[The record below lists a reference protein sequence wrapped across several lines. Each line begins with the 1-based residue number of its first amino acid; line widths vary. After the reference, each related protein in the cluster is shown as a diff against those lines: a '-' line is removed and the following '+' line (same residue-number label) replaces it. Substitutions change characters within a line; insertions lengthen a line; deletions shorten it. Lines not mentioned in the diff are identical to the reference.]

1 MVARQGAIIYPN
13 KLSVTTYLEHMPLKN
28 QGNKKFRISMKHITY
43 KPAAK
48 HQEVCIK
55 RQMQELA
62 LRRWKE
68 HCKVTLNSIAMEI
81 WQTT

>member
-1 MVARQGAIIYPN
+1 
-13 KLSVTTYLEHMPLKN
+13 
-28 QGNKKFRISMKHITY
+28 MKHNTY
-43 KPAAK
+43 KPTAK

-68 HCKVTLNSIAMEI
+68 RCKVTLNSIAMEI
-81 WQTT
+81 WQKKT

>member
-1 MVARQGAIIYPN
+1 MH
-13 KLSVTTYLEHMPLKN
+13 TKN

-43 KPAAK
+43 KPTAK

-62 LRRWKE
+62 LRRRKE
-68 HCKVTLNSIAMEI
+68 RCKVTLNSIAMEI

>member
-1 MVARQGAIIYPN
+1 MH
-13 KLSVTTYLEHMPLKN
+13 TKN

-43 KPAAK
+43 KPTAK

-68 HCKVTLNSIAMEI
+68 RCKVTLNSIAMEI
-81 WQTT
+81 WQKKHEIQRQQTERDRTTSQRDRT